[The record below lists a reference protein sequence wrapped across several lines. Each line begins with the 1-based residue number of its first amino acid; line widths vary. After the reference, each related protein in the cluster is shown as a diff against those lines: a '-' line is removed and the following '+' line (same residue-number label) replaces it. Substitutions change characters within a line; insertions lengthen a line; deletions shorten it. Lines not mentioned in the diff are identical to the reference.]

1 MSVLVWVL
9 AAAPLFEVELRW
21 VEQPLAPLG
30 SLSTAGAPGGLST
43 RGHGVKP
50 LGPTLRVAEG
60 ATAAWSLQLPGPA
73 LWLQGPR
80 RSDGGRGA
88 LAAGVDAAWLFEASP
103 RLDRQGRLQLRL
115 RWQQPQ
121 GDGGSQQWQS
131 ELPLAEGRWTTVA
144 RNAPPAAPPDGA
156 LRTQTTG
163 PVSQVQELQV
173 RVQRV
178 PE

>member
-30 SLSTAGAPGGLST
+30 ALSSAGAPGGLGT
-43 RGHGVKP
+43 RGPGVAP
-50 LGPTLRVAEG
+50 LGPVLRVADG
-60 ATAAWSLQLPGPA
+60 GSARWSLELPASA
-73 LWLQGPR
+73 LWLQGPVR
-80 RSDGGRGA
+80 RDGARGA
-88 LAAGVDAAWLFEASP
+88 IAASGSGAAWQFEASP

-115 RWQQPQ
+115 RWQQPA

-144 RNAPPAAPPDGA
+144 RNAPPPAPPDGA
-156 LRTQTTG
+156 LRTQAAAL
-163 PVSQVQELQV
+163 VQELQV

>member
-1 MSVLVWVL
+1 MNWAVLLL

-30 SLSTAGAPGGLST
+30 ALSSAGAPGGLST
-43 RGHGVKP
+43 RGHGVTP
-50 LGPTLRVAEG
+50 LGTSLRVADG
-60 ATAAWSLQLPGPA
+60 ATAAWSLQLPGNA
-73 LWLQGPR
+73 LWLQGPAR
-80 RSDGGRGA
+80 RDGARGA
-88 LAAGVDAAWLFEASP
+88 LALGGEAVWQLEASP

-115 RWQQPQ
+115 RWQQPA
-121 GDGGSQQWQS
+121 GEAGGSQQWQS

-144 RNAPPAAPPDGA
+144 RNAPPAAPADGA
-156 LRTQTTG
+156 LRSQ
-163 PVSQVQELQV
+163 VAAQVQELQV

>member
-30 SLSTAGAPGGLST
+30 ALSSAGAPGGLST
-43 RGHGVKP
+43 RGPGVRP
-50 LGPTLRVAEG
+50 LGPALRVADG
-60 ATAAWSLQLPGPA
+60 ASASWSLQLPSST
-73 LWLQGPR
+73 LWLQGPPR
-80 RSDGGRGA
+80 RDGARGT
-88 LAAGVDAAWLFEASP
+88 LAQATEAAWQFEASP
-103 RLDRQGRLQLRL
+103 RQDRQGRLQLRL

-144 RNAPPAAPPDGA
+144 RHAPPAALPDGA
-156 LRTQTTG
+156 LRTQAAA
-163 PVSQVQELQV
+163 VVQELQV